1 METKVSTKGYHSERY
16 RHIPKRHCMD
26 HFALSLSH
34 NLRLA
39 VARGMLQVLLNIDYI
54 HDRMMD
60 NLVIRAIATSNF
72 FYTLVK
78 TRGTVAQ
85 RPCP

>member
-1 METKVSTKGYHSERY
+1 
-16 RHIPKRHCMD
+16 MD

-72 FYTLVK
+72 SI
-78 TRGTVAQ
+78 RW
-85 RPCP
+85 